1 MPKKF
6 TCRSDK
12 DFIIYDELHLKSYVL
27 NRLHLG
33 KVKIYLNNK
42 EVIISMRKDKQ
53 LKFVC
58 DHDTRKYLISIFK
71 KGSNNV

>member
-12 DFIIYDELHLKSYVL
+12 DFIIYDESHLKDYVR

-53 LKFVC
+53 LRFTC
-58 DHDTRKYLISIFK
+58 EDIETRKSIINIFK
-71 KGSNNV
+71 EVK